1 MEEKEEAQEV
11 ALRGRLREA
20 AAASEE
26 AERELTAREAERAKL
41 LELLE
46 FKETRLQR
54 QSLATR
60 RLRDALGA
68 AKGCAAY
75 YLARTAVRGWRQLLR
90 FGEARRGLERAKER
104 RAELAIRQGCGL
116 MRAALCRAVG
126 RRRQAALHGLWLHAA
141 GQRLQEDFE
150 EWLVAVDNMLSG
162 EKDEL
167 TRQAVHEGG
176 RSGLGLVAIQ
186 VPEDQVLF
194 GTPRKKEEAKSPS
207 HLRSPFSEAST
218 RATRTTASLRISAPV
233 ASSAAGAARLGLALG
248 KALVFRLGFAWRR
261 VGQARD
267 KRRAQLLL
275 QQQEDWRQGAEQ
287 RLVELAKKGQRA
299 ERQRE
304 ALRQKCQAAQQGCGA
319 AERRAARLRTQ
330 LAEAEQPY
338 PWPFDGD
345 LRPENTALL
354 AIDMQTDFCGKG
366 GYVDSMGYDISMT
379 RAPIEPLKVVFQTL
393 RRLRY
398 HIIHTREGH
407 RPSLADCPAN
417 KRWRSRQI
425 GAGIGD
431 AGPCGRVLVR
441 GEVGWNLIEELKPAE
456 DEEVIDKPGKGSFV
470 ATDLDLILKQ
480 KGIRNLILT
489 GITTDVC
496 VSTTMREAND
506 LGYECLL
513 LSDCTAATDY
523 GNYLATLKTT
533 MQSGGVFGCVAP
545 AKDLLRALGR
555 EVPSHLEELVYL
567 DLGDGLRAMVP
578 KEGTMPRS
586 LAETMV
592 APSAASLGAVEADP
606 YAWPFEGRLSPES
619 TALLA
624 IDLQKDFLHPEG
636 AFPRAGF
643 GIATAKEV
651 VSRSAEVLRAMRAK
665 GFHVLHARVG
675 SAPSL
680 ADCTR
685 RKVFHMN
692 RSPPQMGQL
701 GPLGRCLVRGE
712 PGWDFMEEVVPLEGE
727 PVVDKPGMGAFSL
740 TSLELTLHSLKVK
753 NLVLV
758 GVTTDVCVHTTLRQ
772 ANDRGFECLLLSDC
786 CGAAFPELHFSAL
799 KQVKMQHGVF
809 GAVAESA
816 ALLRALELASQTASD
831 CEAHDAVEERSA
843 AAPGSVTRLLG
854 SALSRRAKQLERA
867 ASATPPR
874 GVRLKRAKEER
885 LTSLAKAR
893 QEVRRLRLALH
904 EARSAAP
911 GEHELCRDLRAGW
924 QRERDQWAEAC
935 EELRRRTAS
944 AQDAARA
951 ARHAEAEAQAEA
963 TAAKAEAEAQVQLD
977 PELRRLKSQLEGL
990 CSQAAKAKGDLEA
1003 HVLEGTPD
1011 AEGESQS
1018 EEVAAYEALVSR
1030 LRSELRWEKSQRMA
1044 CDQAL
1049 ETLRGSYGLLLSR
1062 AAAR

>member
-68 AKGCAAY
+68 AKGSAAY

-150 EWLVAVDNMLSG
+150 G

-218 RATRTTASLRISAPV
+218 RATRTTASRSSAP
-233 ASSAAGAARLGLALG
+233 ASSAGAARLGLALG

-261 VGQARD
+261 AVLTALGAFTAIFDTGAELNKTHVWNELIEPHARLHIAWQLASNALVFALAMWLLWRDQPPGMLRVSVRTAAALLLVEPLGFLAAAAGSTLYEGTFFPSNVPEYDIKLGVVPIALAVYLALAAAYLSLLLLDRQARD

-330 LAEAEQPY
+330 LAEAEQATEAADFKSGRKPY

-816 ALLRALELASQTASD
+816 ALLRALEL
-831 CEAHDAVEERSA
+831 V
-843 AAPGSVTRLLG
+843 
-854 SALSRRAKQLERA
+854 
-867 ASATPPR
+867 
-874 GVRLKRAKEER
+874 
-885 LTSLAKAR
+885 
-893 QEVRRLRLALH
+893 
-904 EARSAAP
+904 
-911 GEHELCRDLRAGW
+911 GE
-924 QRERDQWAEAC
+924 
-935 EELRRRTAS
+935 
-944 AQDAARA
+944 
-951 ARHAEAEAQAEA
+951 
-963 TAAKAEAEAQVQLD
+963 
-977 PELRRLKSQLEGL
+977 
-990 CSQAAKAKGDLEA
+990 
-1003 HVLEGTPD
+1003 PD
-1011 AEGESQS
+1011 SK
-1018 EEVAAYEALVSR
+1018 R
-1030 LRSELRWEKSQRMA
+1030 LRSA
-1044 CDQAL
+1044 
-1049 ETLRGSYGLLLSR
+1049 
-1062 AAAR
+1062 